1 MKWFRPSEKH
11 FLPTQELE
19 PVLTQAK
26 QNLFTAAFAALA
38 LAFSAAPAQADAV
51 VKAEKLS
58 PSANLSYKVAGK
70 RYNPLKKVSSFSQ
83 TGNASW
89 YGSQFHG
96 RKTASGERY
105 NMHAMT
111 AAHKTLPIPSYAR
124 VTNLANGKSVVVRI
138 NDRGPF
144 HGSRVVDV
152 SKAAATKLGFINKG
166 TAKVRVEQI
175 VPGQADDFARNE
187 ERDIYVNLKSFDTKA
202 EAQQYLK
209 RTGNHLKSS
218 DIDQKVSVV
227 KQDGNYVVRMGPFQR
242 QEHAD
247 TVKGRVL
254 TAI

>member
-1 MKWFRPSEKH
+1 M
-11 FLPTQELE
+11 
-19 PVLTQAK
+19 TQAK
-26 QNLFTAAFAALA
+26 RNFLTAAFAALA
-38 LAFSAAPAQADAV
+38 LAFAAAPARADAV
-51 VKAEKLS
+51 VKTEKLS

-83 TGNASW
+83 TGSASW

-144 HGSRVVDV
+144 HGSRVMDV
-152 SKAAATKLGFINKG
+152 SKAAASKLGFINKG

-175 VPGQADDFARNE
+175 VPGSGVAEGPAQNEARN
-187 ERDIYVNLKSFDTKA
+187 IYVNLKSFGTKA

-227 KQDGNYVVRMGPFQR
+227 KQDGNYVVRMGPFR
-242 QEHAD
+242 HQEHAD